1 VLIKDVFR
9 ALTDMYESRCRAKIE
24 LAEICDYLEWYD
36 HSVRNPIQTIVQ
48 CKAVTSKRH
57 LVKQFERVFSLF
69 DLHESGLV
77 SKSDI
82 SFYLLQIK
90 DIVSAELDFSLIKD
104 FDSFQVDHRE
114 VDLKFFIDLI

>member
-1 VLIKDVFR
+1 
-9 ALTDMYESRCRAKIE
+9 M
-24 LAEICDYLEWYD
+24 
-36 HSVRNPIQTIVQ
+36 Q

-57 LVKQFERVFSLF
+57 LGKQFERVFSLF

-104 FDSFQVDHRE
+104 FDSFQMDHRE
-114 VDLKFFIDLI
+114 VDLKYFIDLI